1 MDGLIL
7 VLTAL
12 AGCLMPVQPAVNAVA
27 AQLMGSPYLAS
38 FFSFL
43 TGTLVLGLLCLAL
56 RLPWPDG
63 KVLTGLPWWVWTAG
77 SMGAFFVTMTIVAVP
92 RLGAM
97 SVMALLIAGQM
108 GMSLVMDHF
117 GWLGI
122 PSQPIS
128 MGRVLGAIL
137 LFSGVV
143 LIFLALGHLF
153 IGLMWDGGVYKID
166 FNYVAQRW
174 ASPFWQTWDLVLL
187 WLAQLHGGNG
197 MRTIIADYARK
208 DSTRFWLNSLL
219 AVSMLLVL
227 VVGTYVLLTFDPNI
241 S

>member
-1 MDGLIL
+1 LISAVAYRIKALIGRQSPIPGVFQGVKMDGLIL

-12 AGCLMPVQPAVNAVA
+12 AGCLMPVQPAVNAVT
-27 AQLMGSPYLAS
+27 AQMMSSPYLAS

-63 KVLTGLPWWVWTAG
+63 KIIMGLPWWAWLAG
-77 SMGAFFVTMTIVAVP
+77 PMGAFFVTMTIVAVP

-122 PSQPIS
+122 PAQPIS
-128 MGRVLGAIL
+128 LWRILGAIL
-137 LFSGVV
+137 LFTGVV
-143 LIFLALGHLF
+143 LI
-153 IGLMWDGGVYKID
+153 
-166 FNYVAQRW
+166 
-174 ASPFWQTWDLVLL
+174 
-187 WLAQLHGGNG
+187 
-197 MRTIIADYARK
+197 RK
-208 DSTRFWLNSLL
+208 F
-219 AVSMLLVL
+219 
-227 VVGTYVLLTFDPNI
+227 
-241 S
+241 